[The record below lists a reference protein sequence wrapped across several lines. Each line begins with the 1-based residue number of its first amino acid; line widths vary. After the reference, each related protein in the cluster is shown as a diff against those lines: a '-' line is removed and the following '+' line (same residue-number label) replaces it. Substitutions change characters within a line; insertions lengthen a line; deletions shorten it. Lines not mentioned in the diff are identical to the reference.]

1 MTRTWLTFLTK
12 TFQVFQWSSTQWI
25 SELQWGVTIA
35 TAALPSLPYHRFPLT
50 LPLSNASHDIPT
62 GTKTKI
68 VEILCEYLVARW
80 TQAMSSDRSHT
91 VCPTCKYAMWQA
103 CIFPDQRIG
112 TPWPAATAWYRPIQL
127 VHGLYTG
134 TGHCNRHWQY
144 TVALERTSTL
154 PCRRETDGSD
164 WRKPT
169 GGFPPFFQWKP
180 FILEIWIKVFKKLK
194 LTELNRWFLSM
205 LWSTLSMKTFKC
217 CQKCLST
224 KVWCNIVLT
233 AKLKCTVIHSLF
245 GLKYACFNWILKL

>member
-68 VEILCEYLVARW
+68 ADILCEYLVARW

-91 VCPTCKYAMWQA
+91 VCPTCKYVMWQA

-112 TPWPAATAWYRPIQL
+112 THWPAATAWYRPIQL
-127 VHGLYTG
+127 VHALYTG

-144 TVALERTSTL
+144 TGTLVHWHAEERPRDPIGGNQQVASLHSFN
-154 PCRRETDGSD
+154 GNHSS
-164 WRKPT
+164 WRY
-169 GGFPPFFQWKP
+169 
-180 FILEIWIKVFKKLK
+180 ELK
-194 LTELNRWFLSM
+194 FL
-205 LWSTLSMKTFKC
+205 K
-217 CQKCLST
+217 
-224 KVWCNIVLT
+224 N
-233 AKLKCTVIHSLF
+233 
-245 GLKYACFNWILKL
+245 

>member
-1 MTRTWLTFLTK
+1 MIKILNQNISSIPVKLN
-12 TFQVFQWSSTQWI
+12 STQWI

-68 VEILCEYLVARW
+68 VEILCEYSVARW

-91 VCPTCKYAMWQA
+91 VCPTCKYVMWQA

-112 TPWPAATAWYRPIQL
+112 THWPAATAWYRPIQL
-127 VHGLYTG
+127 VHALYTG

-144 TVALERTSTL
+144 TVALERTSAL

-169 GGFPPFFQWKP
+169 GGFPPFFQWNHSSWRY
-180 FILEIWIKVFKKLK
+180 ELK
-194 LTELNRWFLSM
+194 FL
-205 LWSTLSMKTFKC
+205 K
-217 CQKCLST
+217 
-224 KVWCNIVLT
+224 N
-233 AKLKCTVIHSLF
+233 
-245 GLKYACFNWILKL
+245 